1 MCSLT
6 GPKGNSVGITEEESV
21 VGSCLG
27 ANLASPVL
35 KASRLLAALRDR
47 DGRWVEDDRD

>member
-1 MCSLT
+1 MQLT
-6 GPKGNSVGITEEESV
+6 GRKGNSVGITEEESV

-35 KASRLLAALRDR
+35 KASRLLLAAFRDR
-47 DGRWVEDDRD
+47 DGRWLEDDGD